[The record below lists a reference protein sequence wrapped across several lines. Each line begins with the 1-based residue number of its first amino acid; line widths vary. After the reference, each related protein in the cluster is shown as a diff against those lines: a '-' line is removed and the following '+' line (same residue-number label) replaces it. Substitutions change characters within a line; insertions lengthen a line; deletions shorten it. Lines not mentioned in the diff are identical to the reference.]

1 MRKRHDYED
10 NEDYDTLVGMLSYTK
25 NTREDFKKALSW
37 AVQNGFPIDYST
49 EGSEYWGI
57 KPRPPLLHET
67 MFYSG
72 YEEETKIILDLGSD
86 VNVQDSEG
94 NTALIVAA
102 GNCVPIVNKKKWMR
116 NVKTILEKTNNINHL
131 NNKKETAFG
140 WLCKEFLEVFFED
153 CWKEEKRNI
162 RILMRIFLDAGADPN
177 LDSSWFTDEDYHY
190 FHPEGHEFI
199 RNFIEKYYQQ
209 RDALGSVNK
218 VSDVFEYAL

>member
-86 VNVQDSEG
+86 VNVQDLG
-94 NTALIVAA
+94 VWTHTVNTSVSNTGSLQLT
-102 GNCVPIVNKKKWMR
+102 
-116 NVKTILEKTNNINHL
+116 NVTPAVVTVTITEKNNQSNTN
-131 NNKKETAFG
+131 
-140 WLCKEFLEVFFED
+140 
-153 CWKEEKRNI
+153 
-162 RILMRIFLDAGADPN
+162 
-177 LDSSWFTDEDYHY
+177 
-190 FHPEGHEFI
+190 
-199 RNFIEKYYQQ
+199 
-209 RDALGSVNK
+209 
-218 VSDVFEYAL
+218 